1 MKTLSP
7 EKSINL
13 LKKIINC
20 FPRKDLENA
29 QVQLGEISNIGLEV
43 LSHIRIPFATSDEE
57 ILKYV
62 QELQL
67 DKPENFIRF
76 YMEASIA
83 PAMSICDGIND
94 LKRSDLYNTIA
105 PINSAKITYLD
116 LLDNPESPMEKEF
129 YSNTYINLQN
139 SIATLY
145 LKIPEYIGKIQE
157 ARNQKETAVTA
168 VDKLKRWMS
177 NFGGFKFRNLET
189 SSRLAKIAVQYLF
202 VAINLSVT
210 IAIQCGMKNTQNML
224 NKYFNFLEKNILS
237 DDTCRLMHGWDDDP
251 QDEFWLKIEMYR
263 DQALVIA
270 DISKEIYD
278 NEEENYDEID
288 FS

>member
-7 EKSINL
+7 EKSISIF
-13 LKKIINC
+13 KKIISC
-20 FPRKDLENA
+20 FPQKDLENA
-29 QVQLGEISNIGLEV
+29 QVQLGEISNIGIEV
-43 LSHIRIPFATSDEE
+43 LSHIRIPFATSDED

-76 YMEASIA
+76 CMEASIA

-94 LKRSDLYNTIA
+94 LKRSDLYNTVA
-105 PINSAKITYLD
+105 PINSVKITYLD
-116 LLDNPESPMEKEF
+116 LLDNPESPMAKEF

-139 SIATLY
+139 SIETLY

-157 ARNQKETAVTA
+157 ARNQKEAAVTA
-168 VDKLKRWMS
+168 ADKLKRWMS

-189 SSRLAKIAVQYLF
+189 SSRLAKIAIQYLF
-202 VAINLSVT
+202 MAINLSVT

-224 NKYFNFLEKNILS
+224 NKYFTFLEKNILS